1 MKAMSRRTAV
11 FGSIAAAT
19 AAAAGLLG
27 RPVHAGA
34 YEDFFSAIVR
44 DDANAIN
51 ALLRRGFDPNIRDP
65 KGQVGLTLAV
75 QNGSLAAFGA
85 LLAARR
91 VNVEARNQQDESPLM
106 MAAIKGQIDAVKALL
121 ARDADVNKPGWAP
134 LHYAASAGSP
144 QHTEIIA
151 LLLEHHAYIDAASPN
166 GTTPLMMAAQY
177 GSHASV
183 KLLLSEGADPTLK
196 NQLGMTAH
204 DFAMRVGRSE
214 SAELIAEA
222 MRRRQPDRGK
232 W

>member
-1 MKAMSRRTAV
+1 MKPTISRRSAAL
-11 FGSIAAAT
+11 GIAAA
-19 AAAAGLLG
+19 AAAAGLFTG
-27 RPVHAGA
+27 PASAGA
-34 YEDFFSAIVR
+34 YEDFFAAIIR
-44 DDANAIN
+44 DDANTIVG
-51 ALLRRGFDPNIRDP
+51 LLRRGFDPNIRDP
-65 KGQVGLTLAV
+65 KGQVGLTLAL
-75 QNGSLAAFGA
+75 QNGSLAAFEA
-85 LLAARR
+85 LLSARR

-106 MAAIKGQIDAVKALL
+106 MAAIKGQIGAVKALL
-121 ARDADVNKPGWAP
+121 ARDADVNKPGWTP

-177 GSHASV
+177 GSHPSV
-183 KLLLSEGADPTLK
+183 KLLLAEGADPMLR

-204 DFAMRVGRSE
+204 DFAMRVGRTE

-222 MRRRQPDRGK
+222 MRRRQPDRGR